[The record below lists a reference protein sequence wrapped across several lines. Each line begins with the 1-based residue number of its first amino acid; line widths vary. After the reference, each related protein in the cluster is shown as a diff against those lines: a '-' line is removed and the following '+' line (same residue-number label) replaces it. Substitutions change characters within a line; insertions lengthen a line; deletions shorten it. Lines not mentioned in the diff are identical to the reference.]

1 MFWINHDS
9 TKCHS
14 RQYMSAIFYNDEEQ
28 KQLAEQ
34 TRLDHQAKIK
44 KTVVT
49 KILPAQTFY
58 DAEDYHQKFML
69 RQCPSL
75 LQSLNLSPE
84 ELKHS
89 TAAAF
94 LNGFVGGFASLGK
107 AQENFKRL
115 NLSEEQVNMITKL
128 FNARY

>member
-1 MFWINHDS
+1 
-9 TKCHS
+9 
-14 RQYMSAIFYNDEEQ
+14 MSAIFYHDEEQ

-34 TRLDHQAKIK
+34 TRLDHQTSIK

-75 LQSLNLSPE
+75 LQTLNLSQE

-89 TAAAF
+89 TVAAH

-107 AQENFKRL
+107 VQENNKRL
-115 NLSEEQVNMITKL
+115 NLSEEQMNIIRRL
-128 FNARY
+128 LSFR